1 MDSSPAARWYRDNDF
16 ERDDVHD
23 LADAYQPRHI
33 TEHEH
38 DDDISLLQKTPT
50 PHISHFEPESS
61 PPTRLNRAATPR
73 TGIRYFIAQ
82 NPALLIALA
91 CGIIGATACFVFTWW
106 LSRQRFSC
114 PSWSVDCNVSPQL
127 GWLVNNLGLVQGI
140 VSAISEASLASM
152 AYVVYVFSEA
162 ALWPLLARRE
172 YKLRDLDVFLST
184 SRGSAASLPMAL
196 WTWKSPDG
204 LVILLIVGL
213 VTCLLKAESVIV
225 GAAYTRQNVST
236 SYTSP
241 YNIGGNTGVGFS
253 QANPPTYMPA
263 AMTLASSLYSSWA
276 YGLSTEPL
284 PTMRD
289 FLVDRTNLS
298 MIGNTTV
305 GAIQMQRSYNCV
317 GQSIQLLSTDEVSSE
332 DYILQVSAATNTS
345 VSIRMQA
352 GMTTWVDDYELF
364 APTRAVANVVFA
376 VLGGQLNGST
386 VTDLSDN
393 DVMTSYGY
401 SNISAV
407 SCTVDITLVDS
418 VMEMGD
424 GITDI
429 IPVNTSTLATISG
442 PGGADS
448 DVELSNVALWL
459 ATAVTRYGFN
469 IYGAQPVFHKSVS
482 QESYTFGPG
491 VASLPVYFTS
501 WGSAQLDDNVWNV
514 DDLTSFLDVGAGAFA
529 IAYSRQSYHD
539 VAYITSEKDSL
550 RLRTARSYIML
561 VPVALI
567 LGLLGLMVLI
577 TKWMNVRTR
586 TPGMRLV
593 QVRDVVRTT
602 QTEEIRR
609 AADAESDGGDAGKG
623 LGQMWVRYGVSKTGQ
638 ARLGTEASTSKFR

>member
-1 MDSSPAARWYRDNDF
+1 MTSSPASRWYRDNDF
-16 ERDDVHD
+16 EREDVREN
-23 LADAYQPRHI
+23 ATENQPAHM
-33 TEHEH
+33 TDYEHG
-38 DDDISLLQKTPT
+38 DDISLLRKAPT
-50 PHISHFEPESS
+50 PHISAAFEPETQ
-61 PPTRLNRAATPR
+61 PTFPHIPAPPR
-73 TGIRYFIAQ
+73 TAIRHFVAQ

-91 CGIIGATACFVFTWW
+91 CGTVGATACFVFTWW

-114 PSWSVDCNVSPQL
+114 PSWSVDCTVSPQL

-152 AYVVYVFSEA
+152 AYVVYVFGEA

-204 LVILLIVGL
+204 LVVLLIVGL

-225 GAAYTRQNVST
+225 GAAFTRQNVST
-236 SYTSP
+236 SYTSA
-241 YNIGGNTGVGFS
+241 YNIGGNTGVAFS

-284 PTMRD
+284 PDLRD

-298 MIGNTTV
+298 MIGNATI
-305 GAIQMQRSYNCV
+305 GAIQMDRSYTCV
-317 GQSIQLLSTDEVSSE
+317 GQSIQLLSVSEVAAE
-332 DYILQVSAATNTS
+332 DYILQVSANTNTNTS
-345 VSIRMQA
+345 VAIRMQA
-352 GMTTWVDDYELF
+352 GMTTWVDNYDLF

-386 VTDLSDN
+386 VTDFSDN
-393 DVMTSYGY
+393 DIMTSYGY
-401 SNISAV
+401 SNISAI
-407 SCTVDITLVDS
+407 SCTVDITLIDS
-418 VMEMGD
+418 IMVLGA
-424 GITDI
+424 GVTDTT
-429 IPVNTSTLATISG
+429 PVNTSTLATISG
-442 PGGADS
+442 PGGPTDP
-448 DVELSNVALWL
+448 DQLSNVALWL

-491 VASLPVYFTS
+491 AASLPVYFTS
-501 WGSAQLDDNVWNV
+501 WGSAQLDDNSWSV

-529 IAYSRQSYHD
+529 IAFSRQSYHD
-539 VAYITSEKDSL
+539 VAYIESEKDSL
-550 RLRTARSYIML
+550 RLRTERAYIML
-561 VPVALI
+561 VPVILI
-567 LGLLGLMVLI
+567 MGLLALLVLI
-577 TKWMNVRTR
+577 TKWMNMRTR

-593 QVRDVVRTT
+593 QVCDVVRTT
-602 QTEEIRR
+602 QTEDIKR
-609 AADAESDGGDAGKG
+609 AAGEGTLEG
-623 LGQMWVRYGVSKTGQ
+623 MWVRYGVSKSGQ
-638 ARLGTEASTSKFR
+638 PSLGTETSTVKFR